1 MTAIRSICDLCDD
14 YPEEVRIAAP
24 VLHSYGGRNAF
35 SGPAVT
41 VRCHEDN
48 GLLASVLDEPGAG
61 RVLVVDGGGS
71 LHRALVGGK
80 LGGKA
85 AKNGWAGI
93 VVQGAIRDVE
103 ELDQIAVGV
112 LALGIA
118 PRRPQKLG
126 AGARDVVAQVAGIV
140 IAPGDWVWADR
151 NGLIAAARELR

>member
-1 MTAIRSICDLCDD
+1 MSAIRSICDLCDD
-14 YPEEVRIAAP
+14 YPDEVQIAAA
-24 VLHSYGGRNAF
+24 VLHSYGGRRAF
-35 SGPAVT
+35 CGPVT
-41 VRCHEDN
+41 TVKCHEDN
-48 GLLASVLDEPGAG
+48 SLVASALDEPGAG

-71 LHRALVGGK
+71 LYRALVGGK
-80 LGGKA
+80 LGEKA
-85 AKNGWAGI
+85 AKHGWSGI

-103 ELDQIAVGV
+103 ELDQIDVGV

-126 AGARDVVAQVAGIV
+126 AGVRDVVVQVAGIV

>member
-1 MTAIRSICDLCDD
+1 MTVIRSICDLCDD
-14 YPEEVRIAAP
+14 YPDEVRIAAP
-24 VLHSYGGRNAF
+24 VLRSFGGRDTF
-35 SGPAVT
+35 CGPTVT

-48 GLLASVLDEPGAG
+48 GLLAGVLDEPGAG

-85 AKNGWAGI
+85 AKNGWSGI

-112 LALGIA
+112 LALGIS

-126 AGARDVVAQVAGIV
+126 VGVRGVVAQVAGIV
-140 IAPGDWVWADR
+140 IASGDWVWVDR

>member
-1 MTAIRSICDLCDD
+1 MSAIRSICDLCDD
-14 YPEEVRIAAP
+14 YPDDVRIAAA
-24 VLHSYGGRNAF
+24 VLHSYGGRRAF
-35 SGPAVT
+35 CGPVT
-41 VRCHEDN
+41 TVKCHEDN
-48 GLLASVLDEPGAG
+48 SLVASALDEPGAG

-80 LGGKA
+80 LGDKA
-85 AKNGWAGI
+85 AKHGWAGI

-103 ELDQIAVGV
+103 ELDQIDVGV

-118 PRRPQKLG
+118 PRRPHKLG
-126 AGARDVVAQVAGIV
+126 AGVRDVVAQVAGIV

>member
-1 MTAIRSICDLCDD
+1 MSAIRSICDLCDD
-14 YPEEVRIAAP
+14 YPDEVRIAAA
-24 VLHSYGGRNAF
+24 VLHSYGGRRAF
-35 SGPAVT
+35 CGPVT
-41 VRCHEDN
+41 TVKCHEDN
-48 GLLASVLDEPGAG
+48 SLVASALDEPGAG

-71 LHRALVGGK
+71 LYRALVGGK
-80 LGGKA
+80 LGDKA
-85 AKNGWAGI
+85 AKHGWSGI

-103 ELDQIAVGV
+103 ELDQIDVGV

-126 AGARDVVAQVAGIV
+126 AGVRDVVVQVAGIV

>member
-1 MTAIRSICDLCDD
+1 MTAIRSICDICDD
-14 YPEEVRIAAP
+14 HPDEVRIAAP
-24 VLHSYGGRNAF
+24 VLHSYGARKAF
-35 SGPAVT
+35 CGTVTT

-48 GLLASVLDEPGAG
+48 ALLAQVLDEPGAG

-80 LGGKA
+80 LGAKA
-85 AKNGWAGI
+85 AKHGWSGI

-103 ELDQIAVGV
+103 ELDQIDVGV
-112 LALGIA
+112 VALGIS

-126 AGARDVVAQVAGIV
+126 AGVRDVVAQVAGIV
-140 IAPGDWVWADR
+140 IAPGDWVWVDR